1 MILALAAR
9 HKVERPSI
17 SMEGGTLIL
26 WSGLA
31 HRRLFLPLK
40 KTLRDIKESA
50 QCQVRISLHNI
61 KKILLTVR
69 SISEP
74 LPKVSCKFAFGS
86 GSLYPLCAN
95 RLYVELEG

>member
-1 MILALAAR
+1 MNIF
-9 HKVERPSI
+9 
-17 SMEGGTLIL
+17 LIFRN
-26 WSGLA
+26 A
-31 HRRLFLPLK
+31 
-40 KTLRDIKESA
+40 T
-50 QCQVRISLHNI
+50 RIS

-74 LPKVSCKFAFGS
+74 LPKVSCKFAFDS

>member
-1 MILALAAR
+1 MNIFA
-9 HKVERPSI
+9 VFP
-17 SMEGGTLIL
+17 
-26 WSGLA
+26 
-31 HRRLFLPLK
+31 
-40 KTLRDIKESA
+40 
-50 QCQVRISLHNI
+50 QCDTNI
-61 KKILLTVR
+61 KKILFTVR